1 MKNVYAVINPSTKFV
16 IGYVQ
21 VPESVKVEVG
31 NPVPAFAVDTVSKEK
46 KDILDV
52 ILVDNS
58 HPDFK
63 YDEEKYSLLDV
74 RHEATYGVVLEGEE
88 YRILTDNSVLRKL
101 KDKIQSLE
109 VTQEVK
115 HLLSELSK
123 LKDTFIL
130 KTFKEK
136 PIEKVKNGDVILIGG
151 LLFHVSSVDSE
162 NVVAKEIKSVSEFGD
177 EKIIKLDSIFRVG
190 RF

>member
-31 NPVPAFAVDTVSKEK
+31 NPVPAFAVDTVSKGK
-46 KDILDV
+46 RDILDV

-74 RHEATYGVVLEGEE
+74 RHEATYGVVLEGNE

-162 NVVAKEIKSVSEFGD
+162 NVIAKEIKSVSEFGE

>member
-31 NPVPAFAVDTVSKEK
+31 NPVPAFAVDTVSKGK
-46 KDILDV
+46 RDILDV

-74 RHEATYGVVLEGEE
+74 RHEATYGIVLEGNE

-162 NVVAKEIKSVSEFGD
+162 NVIAKEIKSVSEFGE

>member
-31 NPVPAFAVDTVSKEK
+31 NPVPAFAVDTVSKGK

-74 RHEATYGVVLEGEE
+74 RHEATYGVVLEGNE

-109 VTQEVK
+109 VTQEIK

-136 PIEKVKNGDVILIGG
+136 PVEKVKNGDVILISG
-151 LLFHVSSVDSE
+151 LLFQVSSVDSE
-162 NVVAKEIKSVSEFGD
+162 NIVVKEIKSVSEFGE
-177 EKIIKLDSIFRVG
+177 EKTIKVDNVFRVG